1 MTLAAGAS
9 HPPQTV
15 DDLIRR
21 WGAAEL
27 TRTDRNPRPAP
38 RTVAKRMELLCDVV
52 ARFGVAGL
60 CTCDPATVS
69 LKFYGMRAACNR
81 RTRTSR
87 VMAAAIEDFRAWHTT
102 MSNRGEV

>member
-1 MTLAAGAS
+1 VTLAAGS
-9 HPPQTV
+9 PRPPQSV

-38 RTVAKRMELLCDVV
+38 ATVLRRVEVLAAVH
-52 ARFGVAGL
+52 ARYNDAGL
-60 CTCDPATVS
+60 FTCDPTTVS
-69 LKFYGMRAACNR
+69 LKYYGRRANCNR
-81 RTRTSR
+81 KTSTAR
-87 VMAAAIEDFRAWHTT
+87 IMAATLEDFRAWHTT

>member
-1 MTLAAGAS
+1 MTAAAGS
-9 HPPQTV
+9 SRPPQTV

-21 WGAAEL
+21 WGAHQL
-27 TRTDRNPRPAP
+27 LLSSNPRPAP
-38 RTVAKRMELLCDVV
+38 RTVAKRMELLADVV

-60 CTCDPATVS
+60 CTCDPTTVS

-81 RTRTSR
+81 NTRTSR

-102 MSNRGEV
+102 MSHRGEV